1 MTAKVMEFIKKY
13 SKYIMI
19 ALGLLVICLLAYI
32 FYQHFFNKPELVQGT
47 SQNMVETS
55 KGVEIAGE
63 KAGYKLDKGQSQQV
77 AQAIREIRTERV
89 VPEYIVT
96 TTGSEVKAVSE
107 QARKDNHADFSLV
120 TNKNN
125 PDETV
130 DLDKID
136 KDKTVSLAQ
145 YNIHA
150 YKKVIRTID
159 YAPINKQATFT
170 ISKKITNDGQYLGI
184 GAGYDWEN
192 NRVIAKVS
200 YSW

>member
-1 MTAKVMEFIKKY
+1 MTAKVMEIIKKY

-47 SQNMVETS
+47 SQTMMETS

-63 KAGYKLDKGQSQQV
+63 KAGYKLDRGQSQQV

-96 TTGSEVKAVSE
+96 TTGSEVKATSE

-125 PDETV
+125 PDEAV
-130 DLDKID
+130 DLDKIN
-136 KDKTVSLAQ
+136 KDAKVELQQ
-145 YNIHA
+145 YNIHC

-159 YAPINKQATFT
+159 VQSNKQATFT

>member
-1 MTAKVMEFIKKY
+1 MDKVLEFVMKY
-13 SKYIMI
+13 SRYVLAI
-19 ALGLLVICLLAYI
+19 LGVLIVSFLAYI
-32 FYQHFFNKPELVQGT
+32 LYQHFHQPELVQGT
-47 SQNMVETS
+47 SQTVVETS

-63 KAGYKLDKGQSQQV
+63 RAGYKLDRGQSQQV
-77 AQAIREIRTERV
+77 AQTIREIRTERV

-96 TTGSEVKAVSE
+96 TTGSEAKTVSE

-120 TNKNN
+120 TNKDN

-130 DLDKID
+130 DLDKLD
-136 KDKTVSLAQ
+136 KDAKVELQQ

-159 YAPINKQATFT
+159 VSSGKEATFT

-192 NRVIAKVS
+192 NRVIAKIS